1 MQKRVKG
8 KKLSRSRTAR
18 DALYRSLTRELVK
31 HGKIIT
37 TTAKAK
43 GVQVYIEK
51 LTATAKKGGLSERRR
66 VLAKLA
72 NDKVTTD
79 ALFKLESGF
88 KRESGFTRI
97 IALPKRRGDAADIS
111 RLEWID
117 TAEIEEKLKK
127 DSKKKSSKKEK
138 GKEKK
143 KDTKQR
149 KARNK

>member
-18 DALYRSLTRELVK
+18 DALYRSLTRELVR
-31 HGKIIT
+31 HGKITT

-43 GVQVYIEK
+43 GVQIYIEK
-51 LTATAKKGGLSERRR
+51 LTSIARKGGLSDRRR

-79 ALFKLESGF
+79 ILFKLASGF

-111 RLEWID
+111 RLEWTD
-117 TAEIEEKLKK
+117 LAGIEEKSKK

-138 GKEKK
+138 EKEKK
-143 KDTKQR
+143 SDEKTKKDK
-149 KARNK
+149 K

>member
-18 DALYRSLTRELVK
+18 DALYRSLTRELVI
-31 HGKIIT
+31 HGKITT

-43 GVQVYIEK
+43 GVQIYIEK

-79 ALFKLESGF
+79 ALFKLASGF

-111 RLEWID
+111 RLEWTD
-117 TAEIEEKLKK
+117 VVKVEDNNKK

-138 GKEKK
+138 EKEKK
-143 KDTKQR
+143 SDEKTKKDK
-149 KARNK
+149 K

>member
-18 DALYRSLTRELVK
+18 DALYRSLTRELVR
-31 HGKIIT
+31 HGKITT

-43 GVQVYIEK
+43 GVQIYIEK
-51 LTATAKKGGLSERRR
+51 LTSIARKGGLSDRRR

-79 ALFKLESGF
+79 ILFKLASGF

-111 RLEWID
+111 RLEWTD
-117 TAEIEEKLKK
+117 LAGIEEKSKN
-127 DSKKKSSKKEK
+127 DGKKKSSKKEK
-138 GKEKK
+138 EKEKK
-143 KDTKQR
+143 GNEKAKKDK
-149 KARNK
+149 K